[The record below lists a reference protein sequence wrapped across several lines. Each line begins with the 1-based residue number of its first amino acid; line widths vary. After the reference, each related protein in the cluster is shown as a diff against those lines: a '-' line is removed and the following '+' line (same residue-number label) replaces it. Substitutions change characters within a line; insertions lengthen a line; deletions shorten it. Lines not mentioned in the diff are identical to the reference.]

1 MSAEDDDYY
10 YEGFD
15 NYVPKTV
22 DPGPWM
28 LIGVSVYSLLCI
40 IILPFLVVIGNRRER
55 RRMEKKKLEGN
66 DLELVSTS
74 SSISGVRPLVH
85 VVDFSRP
92 KHDAEEGR
100 GSKGSRIP
108 TAEPALAKSIPLVSI
123 VISVAIVQYAV
134 SMLYCI
140 GINGAFR
147 VAHNYMTKCSLSF
160 TYPFIA

>member
-1 MSAEDDDYY
+1 MVSAEDDDYY

-74 SSISGVRPLVH
+74 SSITILLPSSPCQKSYFV
-85 VVDFSRP
+85 
-92 KHDAEEGR
+92 
-100 GSKGSRIP
+100 
-108 TAEPALAKSIPLVSI
+108 ALK
-123 VISVAIVQYAV
+123 
-134 SMLYCI
+134 
-140 GINGAFR
+140 
-147 VAHNYMTKCSLSF
+147 
-160 TYPFIA
+160 FIK